1 MKLYRIGQHEKNII
15 FSDNIENPV
24 IYSEN
29 EKLMKIKC
37 KIDECNSKKW
47 EEAKKY
53 NNNYEYI
60 YTSSNLIHNVC
71 NISPISRSYFKLH
84 EMIKNNHLLESDIY
98 CSCLAEGPGGFINC
112 INHLSNE
119 KNLNIKNVYGITLI
133 SSDKKIPYW
142 NQQILNQKMNII
154 CSGEDKTGDI
164 YNYKNVDDF
173 INTIN
178 LNYCHLVTADG
189 GFDYS
194 ENYNLQE
201 LSSYKLIYSEIYIS
215 LNIQKLKGNF
225 IIKIF
230 DLFTYKTI
238 QLIYLLYNCYS
249 IIEFYKPLTSRL
261 SNSEKYIIC
270 SGFQG
275 CPNNV
280 KTKLKEYFNKSEE
293 LHIDVPQSFIDDI
306 NKYNE
311 SFVKSQ
317 ISSIE
322 GILDLIKKEDT
333 IKKGPTPNQ
342 IESAVRWCEL
352 YELPINEKCT
362 YLK

>member
-1 MKLYRIGQHEKNII
+1 M
-15 FSDNIENPV
+15 
-24 IYSEN
+24 
-29 EKLMKIKC
+29 
-37 KIDECNSKKW
+37 
-47 EEAKKY
+47 
-53 NNNYEYI
+53 
-60 YTSSNLIHNVC
+60 
-71 NISPISRSYFKLH
+71 
-84 EMIKNNHLLESDIY
+84 
-98 CSCLAEGPGGFINC
+98 
-112 INHLSNE
+112 
-119 KNLNIKNVYGITLI
+119 
-133 SSDKKIPYW
+133 
-142 NQQILNQKMNII
+142 
-154 CSGEDKTGDI
+154 
-164 YNYKNVDDF
+164 
-173 INTIN
+173 
-178 LNYCHLVTADG
+178 
-189 GFDYS
+189 
-194 ENYNLQE
+194 
-201 LSSYKLIYSEIYIS
+201 
-215 LNIQKLKGNF
+215 NIQKLKGNF